1 MSGASTSL
9 NNVTFVAA
17 RVAGAPSYTPQY
29 VPAGGDVNKPNRA
42 MCTFKVFQNINGKPS
57 KFAITAFGKMADVIA
72 RSAAT
77 GKELTL
83 FCECHSYQGKI
94 PVPNTAPGAPLN
106 FITGQDGQAI
116 LVEKTGF
123 ILRRIHF
130 GADSDKTVQ
139 TEIQNGQRPALW
151 NVAGH
156 ADNLAWK
163 TVCQQRNALEYRA
176 DMTNFGYA
184 IVRQP
189 NGQIVS
195 AAVNVSTPAAGFQGT
210 AQYNAAPVVPAAPV
224 NVNGVNMGYQTPAVA
239 PVAPVTAPVASG
251 GFAM

>member
-17 RVAGAPSYTPQY
+17 RVAGAPTYTPQH

-94 PVPNTAPGAPLN
+94 PVPNLAPGAPLS

-139 TEIQNGQRPALW
+139 TEIQRGERPALW

-163 TVCQQRNALEYRA
+163 TLCQQRNAIEYRA

-184 IVRQP
+184 IVRTP
-189 NGQIVS
+189 NGQI
-195 AAVNVSTPAAGFQGT
+195 AVNAPVAAAPVAGFQGT
-210 AQYNAAPVVPAAPV
+210 AQYAAPVAAPV
-224 NVNGVNMGYQTPAVA
+224 IVNGANMGYQAPPVA
-239 PVAPVTAPVASG
+239 PVAPVPAVQGG

>member
-9 NNVTFVAA
+9 NTVTFVAA
-17 RVAGAPSYTPQY
+17 RVAGAPTYTPQH
-29 VPAGGDVNKPNRA
+29 VPVGGDVNKPNRA

-94 PVPNTAPGAPLN
+94 PVPNQAPGGALN

-163 TVCQQRNALEYRA
+163 TVCQQRNAIEYRA

-184 IVRQP
+184 IVRTP
-189 NGQIVS
+189 NGQIVAS
-195 AAVNVSTPAAGFQGT
+195 NTAPAATTAGFQGT
-210 AQYNAAPVVPAAPV
+210 AQYATGPAAPGTPV
-224 NVNGVNMGYQTPAVA
+224 VVNGANMGYQAPAAAA
-239 PVAPVTAPVASG
+239 PGG